1 MNERI
6 SEKQRKIL
14 EFVSGYVRDNSYP
27 PSMREIGAATGI
39 SSTSVVSYNLGRLE
53 EAGYITREREVS
65 RGLKLTPLALAQL
78 MAQLTPE
85 EAARLP
91 LMNRTMTEEAAR
103 LPQTHHVMTEDVV
116 RLPLLGRIVAGEP
129 IPVPASDF
137 ALMGDETIELTRDI
151 LGDPMGL
158 YALEVEGNSM
168 IDALVHDGD
177 VVIMRYQQKVENGE
191 MAAVWLRERGEVTL
205 KRFYLE
211 EGGRVRL
218 QPANPVMKPIYV
230 DDPRQVQV
238 QGRVIMVIRKLQ

>member
-1 MNERI
+1 MNEHI
-6 SEKQRKIL
+6 SEKQQRIL
-14 EFVSGYVRDNSYP
+14 EFISGYVRDNSYP

-39 SSTSVVSYNLGRLE
+39 SSTSVVSYNLVRLE
-53 EAGYITREREVS
+53 EAGYITRDREVS
-65 RGLKLTPLALAQL
+65 RGLKLTSLALAQL
-78 MAQLTPE
+78 MSQLTPE
-85 EAARLP
+85 EAAQLP
-91 LMNRTMTEEAAR
+91 LMNRAMMGDGDR
-103 LPQTHHVMTEDVV
+103 LPRTNRMTTEDVV

-151 LGDPMGL
+151 LGDPKGL

-177 VVIMRYQQKVENGE
+177 VVVMRHQQNVENGE
-191 MAAVWLRERGEVTL
+191 MAAIWLRNREEVTL

-211 EGGRVRL
+211 ESGRVRL
-218 QPANPVMKPIYV
+218 QPANPAMKPIYV
-230 DDPRQVQV
+230 DDPRQVEV